1 MIAAIARLIFMAL
14 VTYVVVLVL
23 VYFNQR
29 SIQYYPTRQPPG
41 KPEHN
46 NVPEMREIVVE
57 TEDGLKLLAWFAPP
71 KDKNGKIVVYY
82 HGNAGHIGYRAGKAR
97 YFIDAGYGI
106 LLLEYRGFARNAGK
120 PSEEGFY
127 KDGRAALRWLE
138 AQGYSPAQYVLYG
151 ESIGSGVAVE
161 MARAVQPRY
170 LILEAPFSSAAD
182 VAKRIY
188 FYLPVDALMKDRY
201 DNADKIADVTSSLLI
216 VHGDE
221 DEVVPQQ
228 LGKKLYDKANHPKEF
243 VSINGGH
250 HNDLYEYHAG
260 HVIIEWLNK
269 QVKTETET
277 DAGIAPE

>member
-1 MIAAIARLIFMAL
+1 MIAILARLIFMFL
-14 VTYVVVLVL
+14 VTYAAVVVL

-29 SIQYYPTRQPPG
+29 SMQYYPVRQSPG
-41 KPEHN
+41 KPADN
-46 NVPEMREIVVE
+46 NVPEMREVFVE

-71 KDKNGKIVVYY
+71 RNSNGKIIVYY
-82 HGNAGHIGYRAGKAR
+82 HGNGGHIGYRAGKAR

-106 LLLEYRGFARNAGK
+106 LMPEYRGFARNAGK

-127 KDGRAALRWLE
+127 KDGRAALRWLDAE
-138 AQGYSPAQYVLYG
+138 GYTPAQYVLYG

-170 LILEAPFSSAAD
+170 MILEAPFSSAAD
-182 VAKRIY
+182 VAKKVY
-188 FYLPVDALMKDRY
+188 FYLPVDLLMKDRY
-201 DNADKIADVTSSLLI
+201 DNIDKIADVTSGLLI

-221 DEVVPQQ
+221 DGVVPQS

-260 HVIIEWLNK
+260 HVIIDWLDK
-269 QVKTETET
+269 QVAAEKVADEGLAE
-277 DAGIAPE
+277 